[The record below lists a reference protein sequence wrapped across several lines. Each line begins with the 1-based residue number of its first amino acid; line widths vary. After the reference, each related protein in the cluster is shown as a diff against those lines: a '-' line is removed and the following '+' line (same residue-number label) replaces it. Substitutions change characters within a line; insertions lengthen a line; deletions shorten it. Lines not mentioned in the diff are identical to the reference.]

1 MLYPHSEA
9 TLAVLRRA
17 PVIPVLTVKDIED
30 ALAQARALIAGGLT
44 VLEITL
50 RTPAAMGAVAV
61 LAKTFP
67 DARIGAG
74 TIVEADQIQAAAN
87 AGAGFLVSPGVTP
100 RLIEAAARSPVP
112 FLPGAATASEAMA
125 LRDQGFRALKFFP
138 AEPAGGARYLASL
151 AGPLPD
157 LIFCPTGGIDAA
169 KAANYLALANVACVG
184 GSWMVAPG
192 LIEAQDFGKIE
203 QLAREASALGRR
215 P

>member
-1 MLYPHSEA
+1 MLYPHTEA

-17 PVIPVLTVKDIED
+17 PVIPVLTVKSTED
-30 ALAQARALIAGGLT
+30 ALAQARTLIAGGLT

-50 RTPAAMGAVAV
+50 RTPAAIEAVAV

-67 DARIGAG
+67 DVCIGAG
-74 TIVEADQIQAAAN
+74 TIVEADQIQAAAK
-87 AGAGFLVSPGVTP
+87 AGAGFLVSPGAAP
-100 RLIEAAARSPVP
+100 RLIEAAVRSPLP

-125 LRDQGFRALKFFP
+125 LREQGFRALKFFP

-157 LIFCPTGGIDAA
+157 LIFCPTGGIDAQ
-169 KAANYLALANVACVG
+169 KAAAYLALANVACVG

-192 LIEAQDFGKIE
+192 LIEAQDFGKVE

-215 P
+215 

>member
-17 PVIPVLTVKDIED
+17 PVIPVLTVKDVED
-30 ALAQARALIAGGLT
+30 ALAQARALIAGGLL

-50 RTPAAMGAVAV
+50 RTPAAMGAVSV

-67 DARIGAG
+67 DACIGAG
-74 TIVEADQIQAAAN
+74 TIVEADQIQAGAN
-87 AGAGFLVSPGVTP
+87 AGAAFLVSPGMPP
-100 RLIEAAARSPVP
+100 RLLEAAVRSPVP
-112 FLPGAATASEAMA
+112 LLPGAATASEAMA
-125 LRDQGFRALKFFP
+125 LRERGFRALKFFP
-138 AEPAGGARYLASL
+138 AEPAGGAKYLASL

-157 LIFCPTGGIDAA
+157 LIFCPTGGIDLQ

-192 LIEAQDFGKIE
+192 LIARQDFGKVE

-215 P
+215 H